1 MQYLTNEQIDEYV
14 FNVLVELGYAPTEEE
29 VQDITDIFIGLLFE
43 LELIREEDQ
52 HDGGNKQHPR
62 SFLGP
67 NVTRRN

>member
-1 MQYLTNEQIDEYV
+1 VQYLTNEQIDEYV

-52 HDGGNKQHPR
+52 NDGGNKQHPR
-62 SFLGP
+62 SF
-67 NVTRRN
+67 

>member
-1 MQYLTNEQIDEYV
+1 VQYLTNEQIDEYV

-62 SFLGP
+62 SF
-67 NVTRRN
+67 